1 MISKIID
8 FHDLYIY
15 MKQIEHAVGAL
26 YMLDIIESYSYN
38 AFAEFITECI
48 SDLREF
54 LCNSLSVCLQILE
67 EIYGNLPDK
76 MWNALDTFRRSH
88 QTLKELWASNH
99 DKEVTDMLTSIGMY
113 DVYLLIA
120 GNTKKI
126 RNRLEKKIH
135 KTAKYM
141 KIDLPAVERKI
152 LTDVLKIFASS

>member
-1 MISKIID
+1 
-8 FHDLYIY
+8 
-15 MKQIEHAVGAL
+15 
-26 YMLDIIESYSYN
+26 
-38 AFAEFITECI
+38 
-48 SDLREF
+48 
-54 LCNSLSVCLQILE
+54 
-67 EIYGNLPDK
+67 
-76 MWNALDTFRRSH
+76 
-88 QTLKELWASNH
+88 
-99 DKEVTDMLTSIGMY
+99 MY